1 MGWLD
6 KLLGREEEKAEK
18 AENGQ
23 HVSFAASSVA
33 SPFEGLDGIRFG
45 RYSDNNKSQKKMQ
58 SRYAAEDYFKAKRY
72 NEAFAAFFD
81 FLRDDVEDNVRF
93 SADGDTFSF
102 DIIQGSKKVHG
113 ESDGKQITA
122 KVALAVM
129 PTPVTAVMRRLLEL
143 NFTLLYCHCA
153 MDENNTLCMVMDST
167 VTSASPSKLYQ
178 ALHELATKA
187 DRTDDLLLADFST
200 LKPADTDHI
209 VQLSEAELTVKFSY
223 FKKWITE
230 TLARVDGLNQDAYAG
245 AITYLLLSLLYR
257 IDFLITPEARLLA
270 EVEKIS
276 TIYWLKKEEITLVER
291 NQRIKDAIRKLL
303 DLSLEEFKASVYRSK
318 GSFAISAPPGP
329 DKIKDTMMNTVR
341 DSHGYMEN
349 KYEDIALVLLEYGML
364 YNQFVYSMPRVLTD
378 LITIFMGVLHADYM
392 TALGM
397 KTPMYNTTDNV
408 LNRDAIT
415 VAIDEAINRY
425 KDRYQQLRWDHSSL
439 NYDSLYDFAVSYA
452 EQVANLNLETKR

>member
-6 KLLGREEEKAEK
+6 KLLGREEEPETKDEK
-18 AENGQ
+18 E
-23 HVSFAASSVA
+23 HVSFAASTVA
-33 SPFEGLDGIRFG
+33 SPFEGLEGIRFG

-58 SRYAAEDYFKAKRY
+58 SRYAAEDYFKAKKY

-81 FLRDDVEDNVRF
+81 FLRDDVEDNVHF
-93 SADGDTFSF
+93 SQDGDKFIF

-113 ESDGKQITA
+113 ECDGTQIVA

-167 VTSASPSKLYQ
+167 VVSASPSKLYL

-209 VQLSEAELTVKFSY
+209 IQLTEAELNVKYSY
-223 FKKWITE
+223 FKKWINE
-230 TLARVDGLNQDAYAG
+230 TLERVDELNQDSYAG
-245 AITYLLLSLLYR
+245 AITYLLLSLVYR

-270 EVEKIS
+270 EIEKIT

-303 DLSLEEFKASVYRSK
+303 DMSIDDFKASVYRSK
-318 GSFAISAPPGP
+318 GSFAIAPLASQE
-329 DKIKDTMMNTVR
+329 KVKDTIMNTVR
-341 DSHGYMEN
+341 DAQGYKEN
-349 KYEDIALVLLEYGML
+349 KYEDLALVLLEYGMA
-364 YNQFVYSMPRVLTD
+364 YNQFAYSMPRVVTD

-392 TALGM
+392 VALGM
-397 KTPMYNTTDNV
+397 KTPMYNTTENV
-408 LNRDAIT
+408 LNREAIT

-425 KDRYQQLRWDHSSL
+425 KDRYQQLRWDHTSL
-439 NYDSLYDFAVSYA
+439 NYNSLYEFCASYA